1 MIYINHTIINLLL
14 KSKDDRPSFVLEG
27 RSIIIITFMYIYVL
41 YVGVY
46 VCSIERSMDLD
57 TVPKTEKLD
66 TQFVSTRPKMP
77 HNPPSRS
84 HIVSVTTY
92 VRIYIVM
99 YLY

>member
-1 MIYINHTIINLLL
+1 
-14 KSKDDRPSFVLEG
+14 
-27 RSIIIITFMYIYVL
+27 MYIYVL

-84 HIVSVTTY
+84 HIVSISMCDNAHSNVNAY
-92 VRIYIVM
+92 VCT
-99 YLY
+99 

>member
-1 MIYINHTIINLLL
+1 MTDLPLCGKESLSSSLHLCTYT
-14 KSKDDRPSFVLEG
+14 
-27 RSIIIITFMYIYVL
+27 

-46 VCSIERSMDLD
+46 ICSIERSMDLD

-84 HIVSVTTY
+84 HIVSITIY
-92 VRIYIVM
+92 V
-99 YLY
+99 